1 MSLPNLLNVIMP
13 TISERVNSFDSIR
26 LRMNLY
32 AFSHYCA
39 LFLVIMKYKFFLK
52 KKKFIYDKKYFKI
65 LGAIR
70 YFSFS
75 LENTQVEEKKKKF
88 LSPTSSCLI

>member
-13 TISERVNSFDSIR
+13 TISGRVNSSDSIK

-32 AFSHYCA
+32 AFSLCCA

-52 KKKFIYDKKYFKI
+52 EKIIYDKKYFKI

-70 YFSFS
+70 YSA
-75 LENTQVEEKKKKF
+75 F
-88 LSPTSSCLI
+88 L